1 MAEASKQEVLL
12 REARDGLRDIGYQDD
27 LLRERYQFTDILA
40 DAQSLREID
49 LAAFAQEPPSYR
61 NSCIGVAFPPY
72 DTTEAILNY
81 CSLGAPQILA
91 LYPEADK
98 VVRWKISAN
107 GRPIFLE
114 SIESSY
120 LRGAIQSH
128 KVDWN
133 PTQILRAK
141 SIRFTGEPVQL
152 DFFDMGLV
160 PTLEKLVFEKLDR
173 LLRDV
178 LAVCK
183 STYEEYHHTPLDY
196 QALYRLIFRL
206 IAAKLLGDRQFP
218 GNWLDS
224 NVQEVLSAVEHFYFQ
239 HDPTGFVLDDS
250 NVQRIAWQKIRA
262 AFSLQN
268 LSVEALA
275 YVYENTLV
283 SPETRKQYG
292 THVTSPELAE
302 YIVQN
307 LPFEELTE
315 NERHVFEPFCGHAPF
330 LTAALGRLR
339 TLLPPGISTEQRHA
353 YLVEML
359 SGMEVDAFACEIARC
374 SLILAD
380 YPNPNGWRIEN
391 AGVFVSPDLDSCLA
405 QAQIVL
411 CNPPFE
417 DFTPDDRKTNR
428 SIRAANK
435 AVEILH
441 LVLQQPPKMLGFV
454 LPRVFADGQSYH
466 EARKHIASL
475 YGNIK
480 LVELPDNAF
489 NYSDA
494 ETVLLVAY
502 GQRTTQQMWH
512 SITVDRKDYQQ
523 FLSSG
528 KPTTRVAV
536 PASFIEG
543 GTQLWYNRLQPIWDA
558 LRQLPRLGDFVE
570 VHQGLQYNI
579 SLDQHETELVSNV
592 PREGFVKGLRVVTDN
607 FEPYITTSFTYLS
620 TDPKKMRRRA
630 YKRPWE
636 KPKVIANA
644 ARLSRGPWTIAAII
658 DEQGLVCYQNF
669 HGIWPKENFSLEV
682 IAALL
687 NSPIANA
694 YLSTHNAKRH
704 NKLETV
710 KQIPI
715 PNLSSLQQHRLSA
728 LVREY
733 TSYREQWRAEPEL
746 AEYLE
751 GRCRGILRQLDAELL
766 AAYDL
771 PIHLE
776 RELLRYF
783 DGYKRPGPVTLM
795 QVQPSTTKKMYS
807 AIVRVEDI
815 KGQNG
820 NKVVDAIIA
829 SWNPYET
836 VHFPLTFLPEDLQKT
851 LEPEMLLLARINI
864 GAKKAED
871 LIFEDFEL
879 ISEPESDERF
889 A

>member
-12 REARDGLRDIGYQDD
+12 REARDGLRNIGYQDD

-40 DAQSLREID
+40 DAQSLCEID

-72 DTTEAILNY
+72 DTAEAILKY

-91 LYPEADK
+91 LHPETDK

-107 GRPIFLE
+107 GKPIFLE

-120 LRGAIQSH
+120 LRSAIQSH
-128 KVDWN
+128 KADWN
-133 PTQILRAK
+133 PAQILRAK
-141 SIRFTGEPVQL
+141 SIRFTGETVQL
-152 DFFDMGLV
+152 DFFDLGLV

-183 STYEEYHHTPLDY
+183 STYEEYHHTSLDY

-224 NVQEVLSAVEHFYFQ
+224 NVQEVLNAVEHFYFQ
-239 HDPTGFVLDDS
+239 HDPVGYVLEDIH
-250 NVQRIAWQKIRA
+250 VQEIAWRKIRT

-292 THVTSPELAE
+292 THATPPEIAE

-307 LPFEELTE
+307 IPFEELAK

-339 TLLPPGISTEQRHA
+339 TLLPPEISTEQRHT

-359 SGMEVDAFACEIARC
+359 SGMEIDVFACEIARC

-391 AGVFVSPDLDSCLA
+391 AGVFISPDLDSHLA

-417 DFTPDDRKTNR
+417 DFTPGDRETNR

-435 AVEILH
+435 TVEILRR
-441 LVLQQPPKMLGFV
+441 VLQHPPKMLGFV
-454 LPRVFADGQSYH
+454 LPRVFADGQSYR
-466 EARKHIASL
+466 EVRKHIASL
-475 YGNIK
+475 YGNIT

-494 ETVLLVAY
+494 ETVLLVAH
-502 GQRTTQQMWH
+502 GHSAAQRTWY
-512 SITVDRKDYQQ
+512 SITVNKKDYQR
-523 FLSSG
+523 FLQTG
-528 KPTTRVAV
+528 EPTSRVNV
-536 PASFIEG
+536 PTDFTEG
-543 GTQLWYNRLQPIWDA
+543 GTKLWYGRLQPVWDA
-558 LRQLPRLGDFVE
+558 LSRLPHLGDFAE
-570 VHQGLQYNI
+570 IHRGIEYNASLAQYELELFSDNPRQGFA
-579 SLDQHETELVSNV
+579 
-592 PREGFVKGLRVVTDN
+592 RGLHNVTDE
-607 FEPYITTSFTYLS
+607 FEPYISTNFIYLD
-620 TDPKKMRRRA
+620 TDPRKMRGKA
-630 YKRPWE
+630 YLRPWS

-644 ARLSRGPWTIAAII
+644 ARLSRGPWTIAAIV
-658 DEQGLVCYQNF
+658 DEQGLVCYQRF
-669 HGIWPKENFSLEV
+669 HGIWSKREIPLEV
-682 IAALL
+682 ITALL
-687 NSPIANA
+687 NSSVANA
-694 YLSTHNAKRH
+694 FLTTHRTSRD
-704 NKLETV
+704 NKIETI

-715 PNLSSLQQHRLSA
+715 PALNNAQLHRFRA

-733 TSYREQWRAEPEL
+733 MFYRQQWQTEQDN

-751 GRCRGILRQLDAELL
+751 GRCRGVLRQLDAELL

-783 DGYKRPGPVTLM
+783 DGYRRPGPVNLM
-795 QVQPSTTKKMYS
+795 QVQPSTTKKLYS

-815 KGQNG
+815 KGENG
-820 NKVVDAIIA
+820 NKVVDAIVA
-829 SWNPYET
+829 GWNPYET
-836 VHFPLTFLPEDLQKT
+836 IHFPLALLPEDVQEK
-851 LEPEMLLLARINI
+851 LESDVLLLARVNI